1 MHKRF
6 NLPTKLKKS
15 KLKIK
20 EKPTAVV
27 PKPGQKTGEVRF
39 FNKIKNEFFTNENY
53 DLIGED

>member
-6 NLPTKLKKS
+6 NLPSKLKKT

-20 EKPTAVV
+20 EKPAVG